1 MTRNNYYKLFCRT
14 KHLFL
19 ICLFYLMGSTAF
31 AQKVSSDDLLKQALV
46 ETNIKKNYPLA
57 IKLSKEGLQISPGY
71 TDIRVLLGRLYL
83 LTENYSESIKELK
96 KVLDKQPDNADALV
110 YIINAHYQNNQLDQ
124 AVNYCAQYLSYNPTN
139 KKMLIKKI
147 AIIGEMQDFKKAE
160 TELIQALNHFPND
173 PDLIYLHQDLLFT
186 KVNTAIKRN
195 DTTAVLEGYAQLLTS
210 YPKDTIARNR
220 LIDLQVERKNYAS
233 ALNYIDTG
241 LTYYPNQESL
251 LLKKIG
257 IVQVMGNTRQAY
269 QLSKKAV
276 AAYPENR
283 KIRNVNN
290 ELFVLSRQNQLGLN
304 YAITAFDQDGKKP
317 WGLYSVSYLRTEKMG
332 TLAARINYADRN
344 NLTGYQFEVETYPTH
359 GSTYSYVN
367 LSYSD
372 DIVFPKFRFSY
383 SYFMPFKSW
392 ETEVGVRYLKNIDD
406 NFFGLTAAVGKY
418 FGAYWLNLKT
428 FLTPNGQKLANS
440 YTLTGRY
447 YLNSS
452 SDDYFTAIAGYGFSP
467 DDRGRNFEIN
477 SRLNMEAIRFTLG
490 YQRTLWRTNILGI
503 FGTYNN
509 QQYQNNIKRN
519 EYEASI
525 AFRHKF

>member
-1 MTRNNYYKLFCRT
+1 
-14 KHLFL
+14 
-19 ICLFYLMGSTAF
+19 MGSTAF

-46 ETNIKKNYPLA
+46 ETNVNKNYPLA
-57 IKLSKEGLQISPGY
+57 LKLSKEGLQISPGY

-83 LTENYSESIKELK
+83 LTGKYSESVAELK
-96 KVLDKQPDNADALV
+96 KVLDKHPDNADALV
-110 YIINAHYQNNQLDQ
+110 YIINAYYQDNQLDQ
-124 AVNYCAQYLSYNPTN
+124 AVNYCDQYLSYYPDN
-139 KKMLIKKI
+139 KKMLLKKI

-160 TELIQALNHFPND
+160 TELLQAFNRFPND
-173 PDLIYLHQDLLFT
+173 TDLIYLHQDLLFN
-186 KVNTAIKRN
+186 KANTAIKRS
-195 DTTAVLEGYAQLLTS
+195 DTTTALEGYAQLLNS

-220 LIDLQVERKNYAS
+220 LINLQIERKNYAS
-233 ALNYIDTG
+233 ALNYIDSG
-241 LTYYPNQESL
+241 LAYYPNQENL
-251 LLKKIG
+251 LLKRIG
-257 IVQVMGNTRQAY
+257 IVAAMGNTKQAY

-276 AAYPENR
+276 EAYPENR
-283 KIRNVNN
+283 QIRNVNN
-290 ELFVLSRQNQLGLN
+290 ELFVLTRQNQLGLN

-317 WGLYSVSYLRTEKMG
+317 WSLYSISYMRTEKAG
-332 TLAARINYADRN
+332 ALAARINYADRN
-344 NLTGYQFEVETYPTH
+344 NLTGYQFEVEAYPIH
-359 GSTYSYVN
+359 GSSYSYIN
-367 LSYSD
+367 LSYSNA
-372 DIVFPKFRFSY
+372 IVFPRFRFSY

-406 NFFGLTAAVGKY
+406 NFLGLTAAVGKY

-440 YTLTGRY
+440 YIITGRY

-477 SRLNMEAIRFTLG
+477 SRLNMESVRFTLG

-503 FGTYNN
+503 FGTFNN
-509 QQYQNNIKRN
+509 QKYQSNIKRN